1 VIIVAVALAG
11 SLVHAWLRNRRAA
24 AAPAPPVAAQ
34 QPPRPPAA
42 APLATKEPR
51 PAAAAPLATKEPGP
65 AAAPVAGQQPQPR
78 AAAPVAT
85 TQPPQP
91 PAAEN
96 DPPVQQDRALSATV
110 LLVDDEDDVRGSTV
124 RILERA
130 GFEVLE
136 ARSAADALDVWH
148 GHDAPIDLLLSD
160 VVMPGASGV
169 ELAAEI
175 EALSPGTAIIL
186 ISGFT
191 PSALAHHRLVSGD
204 DGALQLLHKPL
215 TPAELVAAVR
225 KTIVAARAQA
235 A

>member
-1 VIIVAVALAG
+1 VTPLVIIVIVAVALAG
-11 SLVHAWLRNRRAA
+11 SLVHSWLRNRRAA
-24 AAPAPPVAAQ
+24 AEPVPPVAAE
-34 QPPRPPAA
+34 QPPRPAAA
-42 APLATKEPR
+42 APVATKEPR
-51 PAAAAPLATKEPGP
+51 PAAAPVAAEPQQQQQP
-65 AAAPVAGQQPQPR
+65 AA

-85 TQPPQP
+85 TQPPQSP
-91 PAAEN
+91 VAEN
-96 DPPVQQDRALSATV
+96 DPPVQQDPALSATV

-136 ARSAADALDVWH
+136 AKSAADALDVWR
-148 GHDAPIDLLLSD
+148 GHDGPIDLVLSD

-169 ELAAEI
+169 ELAVEI
-175 EALSPGTAIIL
+175 TALSPGTAIIL

-204 DGALQLLHKPL
+204 DGGLQLLHKPL

>member
-1 VIIVAVALAG
+1 VIIVIVAVALAG

-24 AAPAPPVAAQ
+24 AAPAPPVAAK
-34 QPPRPPAA
+34 QPPRPSAA
-42 APLATKEPR
+42 APV
-51 PAAAAPLATKEPGP
+51 ATKEPGP
-65 AAAPVAGQQPQPR
+65 AAAPVAAEQPQPR
-78 AAAPVAT
+78 ATAAPVAT
-85 TQPPQP
+85 TQPPQS

-96 DPPVQQDRALSATV
+96 HPPVQQDPPLSATV

-136 ARSAADALDVWH
+136 ARSAADALDVWR

-169 ELAAEI
+169 ELATEI

>member
-1 VIIVAVALAG
+1 V
-11 SLVHAWLRNRRAA
+11 
-24 AAPAPPVAAQ
+24 
-34 QPPRPPAA
+34 
-42 APLATKEPR
+42 ATKEPR
-51 PAAAAPLATKEPGP
+51 PAAA
-65 AAAPVAGQQPQPR
+65 PVAAEQPQPR
-78 AAAPVAT
+78 AAAAPVAT

-136 ARSAADALDVWH
+136 ARSAADALDVWR

-169 ELAAEI
+169 ELATEI

-204 DGALQLLHKPL
+204 DGGLQLLHKPL

>member
-1 VIIVAVALAG
+1 
-11 SLVHAWLRNRRAA
+11 
-24 AAPAPPVAAQ
+24 VAAK
-34 QPPRPPAA
+34 QPPRPPAT
-42 APLATKEPR
+42 APVATKEPR
-51 PAAAAPLATKEPGP
+51 PAAAPVAAKQPQPR
-65 AAAPVAGQQPQPR
+65 AAAPVAAKQPQPR

-91 PAAEN
+91 PAAGN
-96 DPPVQQDRALSATV
+96 DQPVQQDPAPSATI
-110 LLVDDEDDVRGSTV
+110 LLVDDEHDVRGSTA

-136 ARSAADALDVWH
+136 ARSAADALDVWRS
-148 GHDAPIDLLLSD
+148 HDAPIDLLLSD

-175 EALSPGTAIIL
+175 AALSPGTAIIL

-191 PSALAHHRLVSGD
+191 PSALAHHRLVSDDD
-204 DGALQLLHKPL
+204 DGVQLLHKPL
-215 TPAELVAAVR
+215 APAELVAAVR
-225 KTIVAARAQA
+225 KTIARRAQA